1 MRRRTGGGYNNTTSY
16 PLLVA
21 GYPSFC
27 FRRLV
32 PFRDLFVKLQSDTAK
47 MVYFGLRGRP
57 LGVLVSLVSATA
69 FMLQGYD
76 QAVMN
81 GLVTLPTFITV
92 FPEMKNSNIEGNIQT
107 LCYYLE
113 TCSLLLG
120 TTVAI
125 YEIGCAIGAL
135 SCAFIGDVLGRRRML
150 FTAGV
155 VVIIGVILQATPF
168 SLPQLIVARIITGM
182 LATRPSVVQPPT
194 KEFPSR
200 SWCRCNHGYGA
211 HVCV

>member
-1 MRRRTGGGYNNTTSY
+1 
-16 PLLVA
+16 
-21 GYPSFC
+21 
-27 FRRLV
+27 
-32 PFRDLFVKLQSDTAK
+32 
-47 MVYFGLRGRP
+47 MVYFGLRGRS
-57 LGVLVSLVSATA
+57 LSVLVSLVSATA

-81 GLVTLPTFITV
+81 GLVTLPTFLSV
-92 FPEMKNSNIEGNIQT
+92 FPEMHKSNIE
-107 LCYYLE
+107 
-113 TCSLLLG
+113 G

-155 VVIIGVILQATPF
+155 VVIVGVILQATPF

-182 LATRPSVVQPPT
+182 LATHSVNNSAT
-194 KEFPSR
+194 
-200 SWCRCNHGYGA
+200 N
-211 HVCV
+211 